1 MQRALQRFHAKDLT
15 KLTSLYYIPFPY
27 VAKPV
32 RFEVMDTSGNRP
44 IIKIRQSRENPV
56 THEVNDND
64 VIKLKK
70 TSDNEVVVEVKVTG
84 YVTQV
89 DII

>member
-1 MQRALQRFHAKDLT
+1 MISKRFHAKTLI
-15 KLTSLYYIPFPY
+15 KLTSLYYIPFAY